1 MTEYVY
7 ILFSDGTWVFAPRDK
22 TLPNWLKLHHW
33 KDPETPKNAIVL
45 PAKPRI
51 TYNLEEEDE

>member
-7 ILFSDGTWVFAPRDK
+7 ILFSDGTWFFAPRDE
-22 TLPNWLKLHHW
+22 TLPNWLKLHRW
-33 KDPETPKNAIVL
+33 KNSEIPKNAIIL

-51 TYNLEEEDE
+51 TYSLEDDNE